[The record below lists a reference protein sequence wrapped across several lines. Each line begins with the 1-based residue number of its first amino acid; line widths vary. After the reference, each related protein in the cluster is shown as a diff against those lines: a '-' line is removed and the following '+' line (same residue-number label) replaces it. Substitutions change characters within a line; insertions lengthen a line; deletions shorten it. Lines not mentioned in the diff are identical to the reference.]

1 MKVNNKAWICSLL
14 ICGTLIG
21 IRKEIKKQKEK
32 PTYNEKQIENFIKYY
47 NTFEHN
53 DINRYELNTDE
64 INLPEVDIDE
74 LYSSDEYI
82 YIDGIFIRK
91 EDFNEYMN
99 EKIKQKIR

>member
-47 NTFEHN
+47 NTFEESN
-53 DINRYELNTDE
+53 KNYDIPKYD
-64 INLPEVDIDE
+64 IPEVDIDE